1 MNEITLQNMIQKVR
15 KRIHVI
21 ELFMNV
27 RLYFI
32 LYKRFYERYTYRG
45 IDDTDPNITEFN
57 FRTGYYQSRN
67 ALAIREITKREN
79 EKVCK
84 ICYLSVQNPTKT
96 FLRELY
102 NIIKSEI
109 ESDSKLSK
117 LYKRYPQN
125 TCCIHCAESA
135 LDFFP
140 NDVKNLEYI
149 FDYLI
154 SGMFI
159 RYGQEDEH
167 QLHKKMTFYYGKE
180 KEFVDSNTGKK
191 RRRVYV
197 HNHLHGVRVYHRP
210 KKGKYKYIRF
220 EFLAN
225 KDRLIRMKLRDLKS
239 LPKISTESIRPM
251 DHVVYRKKNEQI
263 PSEYF
268 K

>member
-27 RLYFI
+27 RLSFI

-45 IDDTDPNITEFN
+45 IDDTDPNITEFY

-167 QLHKKMTFYYGKE
+167 QLHKEMTFYYGKE

-191 RRRVYV
+191 RSRVYV

-225 KDRLIRMKLRDLKS
+225 KNRLIRMKLRDLKS

-251 DHVVYRKKNEQI
+251 DHVVYRKKE
-263 PSEYF
+263 
-268 K
+268 